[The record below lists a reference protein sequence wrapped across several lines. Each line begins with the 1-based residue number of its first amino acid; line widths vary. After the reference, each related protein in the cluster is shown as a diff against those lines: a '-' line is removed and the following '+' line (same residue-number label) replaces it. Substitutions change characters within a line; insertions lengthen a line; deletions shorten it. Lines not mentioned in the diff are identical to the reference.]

1 MEAGIF
7 ETRDGGILK
16 NTILKNTILPETDEI
31 HSQLL
36 FLEKYL
42 LSPFIP
48 NRVFVTVFIVK

>member
-1 MEAGIF
+1 METGIF

-16 NTILKNTILPETDEI
+16 NTILPNNDEI
-31 HSQLL
+31 HLQLL